1 MSCSQGDSLAPL
13 QLHTQTA
20 CVCLQVVLRKD
31 MVSTLTWTSE
41 AKKMTE
47 MKEWLWVSL
56 EAEGIKDDRSEA
68 LRLMQSA
75 FNGVCTFPGCGR
87 LYTSRIHVVNK
98 GQLFVN
104 MSSTVIPPAS
114 AQEVHTCRDYN
125 SEQRWAQW
133 YQVYFV
139 RVFTGETNIA
149 LFLWCPIL
157 CAYGK
162 LFCQSVWSN
171 FI

>member
-1 MSCSQGDSLAPL
+1 MNFRGQ
-13 QLHTQTA
+13 
-20 CVCLQVVLRKD
+20 
-31 MVSTLTWTSE
+31 
-41 AKKMTE
+41 KMTE

-56 EAEGIKDDRSEA
+56 EAEGIKYDRSEA

-75 FNGVCTFPGCGR
+75 FNGVCTFTRGNVGCGH

-98 GQLFVN
+98 GQLLFVN
-104 MSSTVIPPAS
+104 MSSTIIPPAS

-139 RVFTGETNIA
+139 RSFTGETTNIA
-149 LFLWCPIL
+149 LFLCCPYSVCIWKPFL
-157 CAYGK
+157 PVFVIK
-162 LFCQSVWSN
+162 LYIIAEKQMLKKN
-171 FI
+171 L